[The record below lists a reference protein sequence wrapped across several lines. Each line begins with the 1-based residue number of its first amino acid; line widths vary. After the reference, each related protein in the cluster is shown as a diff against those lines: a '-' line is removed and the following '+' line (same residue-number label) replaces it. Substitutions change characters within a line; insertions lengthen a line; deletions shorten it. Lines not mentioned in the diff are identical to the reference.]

1 MRQSKWTRRAGWAVA
16 ALFGIW
22 LVAWLAVPPIARAQI
37 EKLASE
43 QLGRKVTVERIDF
56 RPWSLEFAVEG
67 LSVTSLDG
75 SRVQLAVRRLYIDAE
90 LQSLLRWAPV
100 IDAVRVEAPRLALHH
115 LGNGRYDIDDIVAR
129 LAKADAAESA
139 PPSDLRFALYNIA
152 LTEGSIDFLDDT
164 VGRTHEVRSITL
176 GVPFLSNLPSQ
187 RDVEVAPHLAF
198 ELNGSRFDTGAEAT
212 PFADK
217 RRAEAT
223 LHLAG
228 LDVSPYL
235 GYMPDVLPVRLR
247 AAVIDADL
255 KLAFEQQPI
264 ALRLEGQVKVS
275 RARLAEARAKS
286 DSTDADWLSFDELD
300 VQLADVRPLERTV
313 KLASVRLDAPVVS
326 ARRDAQGRI
335 DWLRLASMGGAP
347 GHAAAPLPA
356 AAASDPARA
365 ATPARAWQFE
375 LAEASIDGARLQ
387 WSDAAVR
394 PAARIALEDLSLKA
408 QAVAWPLRAPARLSG
423 TGRLAGSELVFDA
436 EGTDLSAR
444 ANLRANGFA
453 LAHIKPYLDTALV
466 PTLTGAATADIALE
480 WEAPALAVNLR
491 SLVLEGAN
499 LAQGR
504 ERLASVRRIEVAD
517 TRIDLAQRRVAG
529 GRLTV
534 TQPQLRI
541 ERDEGGEWLARR
553 WLREGS
559 SAGAGD
565 PAAAASTEGKPWALA
580 LGEFAVDGGAVSFVD
595 RARPDRPVALDVS
608 ALRVRAR
615 DVSPAATKAFP
626 LQLSARLASA
636 ESNASP
642 GRIDFDGSVTP
653 AGQPG
658 AQGQLVAESVPLHP
672 FSSYLS
678 EVLNIELLRAQA
690 GFRGRVRF
698 ASQSAGP
705 LVQVNGDVSIADLRA
720 NTARARAQAEAAPSA
735 GAAAARAVPAA
746 SPLGVGQELLNWR
759 ALALRGLAV
768 DMAPGKPTRVDVSET
783 ALADFYASISIS
795 ETGRINLQDIVR
807 QQDGQTPSQAS
818 PQPVAQGVP
827 APAGAASA
835 PAAAASG
842 DGKPPAVINF
852 GPIVLSGGRVLFSDR
867 FVRPN
872 YSADLSELSG
882 RLEAF
887 SSVAVDGQP
896 QMAALELRG
905 RAEGTATL
913 EITGR
918 LNPLAQPLALDIQGK
933 VRDLELPPLSPY
945 SVKYAG
951 HGIERGKLSV
961 DVSYRV
967 QPDGQLTASNRLIL
981 NQLSFG
987 DPVQGAPASLPVR
1000 LAVALLADRNGVI
1013 DIDLPISG
1021 SLNDPQ
1027 FSLGPV
1033 IFKVIVNLVV
1043 KAITSPF
1050 SLLAGLGAGADEMGA
1065 IEFVPGTAE
1074 LKPDA
1079 RDGLEK
1085 VARALT
1091 DRPALRLTVVGT
1103 AGLDAERSAW
1113 QRARLAQLV
1122 LAEKRRA
1129 AVVGG
1134 RDAASVTAV
1143 AADEYAP
1150 LLRAVYRRSDI
1161 EGKPR
1166 NLVGMQ
1172 RDLPVPEMEALLLAH
1187 LPASEDAMR
1196 ELAVQR
1202 AVVVRDYLASRSLPP
1217 ERLFLGAPHLQ
1228 GQPRS
1233 STTSTGSAPP
1243 TSAWTPRAE
1252 LTLAT
1257 R

>member
-1 MRQSKWTRRAGWAVA
+1 MANKQRWNAMRQSKWTRRAGWAVA
-16 ALFGIW
+16 TLFGIW

-37 EKLASE
+37 EKLASG

-56 RPWSLEFAVEG
+56 RPWSLELAVQG
-67 LSVTSLDG
+67 LSIASADG
-75 SRVQLAVRRLYIDAE
+75 SRAQLAVRRLYIDAE

-115 LGNGRYDIDDIVAR
+115 LGDGRYDIDDIVAR
-129 LAKADAAESA
+129 LTKPDAAEST
-139 PPSDLRFALYNIA
+139 PPSDVRFALYNIA
-152 LTEGSIDFLDDT
+152 LTEGSIDFQDDT
-164 VGRTHEVRSITL
+164 VGRTHEVRAITL

-235 GYMPDVLPVRLR
+235 GYIPDVLPVRLH
-247 AAVIDADL
+247 AALIDADL
-255 KLAFEQQPI
+255 KLSFEQQPI
-264 ALRLEGQVKVS
+264 ALKLEGQVKVS
-275 RARLAEARAKS
+275 RARLAEARGKS
-286 DSTDADWLSFDELD
+286 DSVDADWLSFDALD
-300 VQLADVRPLERTV
+300 VRLADVRPLERIV

-326 ARRDAQGRI
+326 ARRDTQGRI

-347 GHAAAPLPA
+347 GHAAAPSPA

-365 ATPARAWQFE
+365 TAAAGAWQFE
-375 LAEASIDGARLQ
+375 VAEASVDGARLQ

-394 PAARIALEDLSLKA
+394 PAAQIALEDLSLKA
-408 QAVAWPLRAPARLSG
+408 QAVAWPLRAPARVSG
-423 TGRLAGSELVFDA
+423 TGRLAGSELAFDA

-444 ANLRANGFA
+444 ANVRVNGFA
-453 LAHIKPYLDTALV
+453 LAQLKPYLDAVLV
-466 PTLTGAATADIALE
+466 PTLTGAATADMAFE

-491 SLVLEGAN
+491 SLVLEGTS

-504 ERLASVRRIEVAD
+504 ERLASARRIEVAD
-517 TRIDLAQRRVAG
+517 TRIDLAQRHVAG
-529 GRLTV
+529 GRLAI
-534 TQPQLRI
+534 TQPQVRV
-541 ERDEGGEWLARR
+541 ERGDGGDWLARR
-553 WLREGS
+553 WLRGDGS
-559 SAGAGD
+559 GAAD
-565 PAAAASTEGKPWALA
+565 PAPAPADGKAWALV
-580 LGEFAVDGGAVSFVD
+580 LGEFALDGGAVSFVD
-595 RARPDRPVALDVS
+595 RARPGRPVALDIS

-615 DVSPAATKAFP
+615 NVSPTATKAFP
-626 LQLSARLASA
+626 LQLSARLAPAQSGTSA
-636 ESNASP
+636 
-642 GRIDFDGSVTP
+642 GRIDFEGNVTP

-705 LVQVNGDVSIADLRA
+705 LVQVNGDMSIADLRA

-735 GAAAARAVPAA
+735 GAAAARTVPAA

-783 ALADFYASISIS
+783 ALADFYASVSIS
-795 ETGRINLQDIVR
+795 ETGRINLQDLVR
-807 QQDGQTPSQAS
+807 QQDGPAPSQAS
-818 PQPVAQGVP
+818 AQPMVQGAP

-905 RAEGTATL
+905 RAESTATL
-913 EITGR
+913 EVTGR

-951 HGIERGKLSV
+951 HGIE
-961 DVSYRV
+961 
-967 QPDGQLTASNRLIL
+967 
-981 NQLSFG
+981 
-987 DPVQGAPASLPVR
+987 
-1000 LAVALLADRNGVI
+1000 
-1013 DIDLPISG
+1013 
-1021 SLNDPQ
+1021 
-1027 FSLGPV
+1027 
-1033 IFKVIVNLVV
+1033 
-1043 KAITSPF
+1043 
-1050 SLLAGLGAGADEMGA
+1050 
-1065 IEFVPGTAE
+1065 
-1074 LKPDA
+1074 
-1079 RDGLEK
+1079 
-1085 VARALT
+1085 
-1091 DRPALRLTVVGT
+1091 
-1103 AGLDAERSAW
+1103 
-1113 QRARLAQLV
+1113 
-1122 LAEKRRA
+1122 
-1129 AVVGG
+1129 
-1134 RDAASVTAV
+1134 
-1143 AADEYAP
+1143 
-1150 LLRAVYRRSDI
+1150 
-1161 EGKPR
+1161 
-1166 NLVGMQ
+1166 
-1172 RDLPVPEMEALLLAH
+1172 
-1187 LPASEDAMR
+1187 
-1196 ELAVQR
+1196 
-1202 AVVVRDYLASRSLPP
+1202 
-1217 ERLFLGAPHLQ
+1217 
-1228 GQPRS
+1228 
-1233 STTSTGSAPP
+1233 
-1243 TSAWTPRAE
+1243 
-1252 LTLAT
+1252 
-1257 R
+1257 